1 MCLPNARWRRA
12 PFVHWSAFLFLPACD
27 VRCQGSTGCKNG
39 GRRAVLVV
47 CLVRLGAAPQPRH
60 HGDHSRQ
67 QQTMIVQSAMNMT
80 SASKHTLAGV
90 LAKSSRRCWMRVRSK
105 EWWERVVLK
114 DFSDA
119 EWRDTFRMSRASF
132 HKLCG
137 LMDGLLRS
145 EARTVRAPIPLPMR
159 VAIVLYKLA
168 GCARYKVVG
177 VHKCTVINFV
187 YSFCK
192 GMTSS
197 AIHALISVPTA
208 AEARRIAHGFQRKS
222 NIPQILGCIGGT
234 HVPVLPPGDSFK
246 EFTNRE
252 GWPSCVLQAV
262 VDDTYGFWNI
272 NCKMPGGAHDAK
284 VLKQSALFALA
295 HHLPKEPR
303 EISRTT
309 VNLFLLGDPAYP
321 LLDWLI
327 KDYVRSPN
335 MTPEQESFNAYLSS
349 ARTTVEIAF
358 GRLKSRWKVLL
369 QRSDFHY
376 TFTPHVVATCCA
388 LHNFCENESIN
399 PAWID
404 EAAVL
409 EQELPQPG
417 MSWYHAADCAD
428 GQTVRLALT
437 EYLKSNFPLR
447 RHE

>member
-1 MCLPNARWRRA
+1 MDAAMNEETAQYVSCVLYALMMLHIR
-12 PFVHWSAFLFLPACD
+12 
-27 VRCQGSTGCKNG
+27 STM
-39 GRRAVLVV
+39 ALVTMV
-47 CLVRLGAAPQPRH
+47 TF
-60 HGDHSRQ
+60 HSRQ
-67 QQTMIVQSAMNMT
+67 QQRMIVECAMNMT
-80 SASKHTLAGV
+80 SASKQTLASV
-90 LAKSSRRCWMRVRSK
+90 LSKSSRNCWMRVRSRD
-105 EWWERVVLK
+105 WWERVVLK
-114 DFSDA
+114 EFTDA
-119 EWRDTFRMSRASF
+119 QWTDTFRMSRSSF

-137 LMDGLLRS
+137 LMEGVLS
-145 EARTVRAPIPLPMR
+145 PEGKTVRAPIPLPMR

-168 GCARYKVVG
+168 GCARYKLVAKQFG
-177 VHKCTVINFV
+177 VHKCTVMKFV

-197 AIHALISVPTA
+197 VIHGLITVPTA
-208 AEARRIAHGFQRKS
+208 EEAIRIAHRFERKF
-222 NIPQILGCIGGT
+222 NIPQILGCIDGT
-234 HVPVLPPGDSFK
+234 HVPVLPPSDSFK
-246 EFTNRE
+246 DFTNRK
-252 GWPSCVLQAV
+252 GWPSYVLQAV
-262 VDDTYGFWNI
+262 VDDTYRFWNI

-295 HHLPKEPR
+295 HQLPKEPR
-303 EISRTT
+303 EISRTP

-327 KDYVRSPN
+327 KGYVRSPD

-388 LHNFCENESIN
+388 LHNFCESENETIN

-409 EQELPQPG
+409 EHELPQPG
-417 MSWYHAADCAD
+417 MPSYHAADCAD

>member
-1 MCLPNARWRRA
+1 MLDAR
-12 PFVHWSAFLFLPACD
+12 PE
-27 VRCQGSTGCKNG
+27 QGVVGEG
-39 GRRAVLVV
+39 G
-47 CLVRLGAAPQPRH
+47 
-60 HGDHSRQ
+60 
-67 QQTMIVQSAMNMT
+67 
-80 SASKHTLAGV
+80 
-90 LAKSSRRCWMRVRSK
+90 
-105 EWWERVVLK
+105 
-114 DFSDA
+114 A
-119 EWRDTFRMSRASF
+119 E
-132 HKLCG
+132 
-137 LMDGLLRS
+137 GLLRRRMEGHFPHVAGLLPQAVRLNGRTS
-145 EARTVRAPIPLPMR
+145 QVRGQDRPRADTTADARRYRPLQ
-159 VAIVLYKLA
+159 A
-168 GCARYKVVG
+168 GRLRQ
-177 VHKCTVINFV
+177 
-187 YSFCK
+187 